1 MKLIIALICLS
12 SLFYQAATAQ
22 SPTEKN
28 NAFVYPELQVSP
40 RASERIAMESRTETK
55 TRRTQ
60 LLPLQVSALATL
72 LAGVSSP
79 KPTDVDKQD
88 RDDVKHSRQVAI
100 GVGLAWLGFSV
111 YFNEEYMPYTKANAL
126 LKTMPDKTPQEE
138 LIRER
143 IAEENIEASSSLGK
157 KMMWA
162 SVATNLAAAAYLG
175 NNTANEGQVYAA
187 VAGLLAFA
195 PVVFRDRW
203 QIVNDYH
210 QEYKKKI
217 YGPITMPTL
226 MAPLSSQAKAE
237 APIPGVLWQLTF

>member
-12 SLFYQAATAQ
+12 SLFYQVVKAEN
-22 SPTEKN
+22 PTEKSS
-28 NAFVYPELQVSP
+28 AFVYPELQVSP
-40 RASERIAMESRTETK
+40 RASERIAMESKTEAK

-60 LLPLQVSALATL
+60 LLPMQVSALATL

-88 RDDVKHSRQVAI
+88 RDDVKHSREVAI

-111 YFNEEYMPYTKANAL
+111 YFNEEYTPYTKANSL

-138 LIRER
+138 LVRER
-143 IAEENIEASSSLGK
+143 IAEENIEAASGLGK

-162 SVATNLAAAAYLG
+162 SVVTNLAASAYLG
-175 NNTANEGQVYAA
+175 NNTANEGQIYAA
-187 VAGLLAFA
+187 AAGLLAFA
-195 PVVFRDRW
+195 PIVFRDRW

-217 YGPITMPTL
+217 YGPITLPTV
-226 MAPLSSQAKAE
+226 MTPLSSQAKSD